1 MKPRLAQMALDS
13 RLAMLGIWD
22 SCVKKIRRKYFK
34 VTITADVRSKKLLTV
49 DVKSE
54 GGSEPKAAVK
64 HIKLLEENGI
74 KLKKS
79 YGDD

>member
-1 MKPRLAQMALDS
+1 
-13 RLAMLGIWD
+13 
-22 SCVKKIRRKYFK
+22 
-34 VTITADVRSKKLLTV
+34 VRPKKLLAV

-64 HIKLLEENGI
+64 RIKLLEENGI